1 MVVLSDRERK
11 PRRWLQCD
19 ANPPATWLAHAPADP
34 FTDLRGAPTMSTQLS
49 SLLAPYV
56 QYERLR
62 AAEEQR
68 RRNDL
73 RRRDEQ
79 RRHNRA

>member
-1 MVVLSDRERK
+1 
-11 PRRWLQCD
+11 
-19 ANPPATWLAHAPADP
+19 
-34 FTDLRGAPTMSTQLS
+34 MSTQLS